1 MLLRFGVSNHLSV
14 RDFQELS
21 FSASSLKDR
30 DEGLIACAAA
40 PEGAVV
46 PAVVVYG
53 ANASGKSNLVA
64 TMEIMRRMA
73 LFSQTRGEPGGGVS
87 RQPFRLD
94 PAWSGRPSRFDID
107 FVIDGVRHHYG
118 FEASDDAIE
127 AEWLYD
133 FPKSHRR
140 TLFER
145 EDGEFRFGRGLKGR
159 NAVIADLTRPNSLY
173 LSAAAQNKHEQLSK
187 MFGYFR
193 AIDGVGYA
201 DVPGMAVSMQ
211 LARKEP
217 DDRTIDFL
225 GKIGTGVVGYRR
237 KETEAAD
244 EIEALRQDI
253 VGVFRKRLI
262 EQADLKAIVG
272 DDWRTA
278 IELAHRGRDGEDVY
292 LDLDLES
299 AGTRRLLVVL
309 GLVFQALDE
318 GTLLFIDELDASLH
332 TQAAEKVLR
341 LFCSPGTNPRGAQL
355 VATTHD
361 TNLLRSS
368 VLRRDQIWFTEKDAE
383 GATVLYPLT
392 DIRTR
397 KGDDIGRGYLQGR
410 YGAVPFD
417 DPVSALGARR

>member
-1 MLLRFGVSNHLSV
+1 MLLRFGVANHLSI

-30 DEGLIACAAA
+30 EEGLIACAAA
-40 PEGAVV
+40 PKGAVV

-53 ANASGKSNLVA
+53 ANASGKSNLMMA
-64 TMEIMRRMA
+64 METMRQMV
-73 LFSQTRGEPGGGVS
+73 LYSQTQGEPDGGVP

-94 PAWSGRPSRFDID
+94 PACSGRPSRFDID

-118 FEASDDAIE
+118 FETSDTAFE

-133 FPKSHRR
+133 FPKSQRR
-140 TLFER
+140 MLFER
-145 EDGEFRFGRGLKGR
+145 EGVEYRFGRGLKGR
-159 NAVIADLTRPNSLY
+159 NNVIADLTRPNSLY
-173 LSAAAQNKHEQLSK
+173 LSAAAQNGHERVSRV
-187 MFGYFR
+187 FGYFR
-193 AIDGVGYA
+193 SIEGIVAVA
-201 DVPGMAVSMQ
+201 VPGMAASMQ

-217 DDRTIDFL
+217 DDRMIDFL
-225 GKIGTGVVGYRR
+225 GEIGTGVVGYRR
-237 KETEAAD
+237 KKTEAAD
-244 EIEALRQDI
+244 EIEVLLQDLT
-253 VGVFRKRLI
+253 GVISKRLH
-262 EQADLKAIVG
+262 EPADLKAIVG
-272 DDWRTA
+272 DDWRTS

-309 GLVFQALDE
+309 VLVFQALDE

-341 LFCSPGTNPRGAQL
+341 LFCSPGTNPKGAQL

-361 TNLLRSS
+361 TNLLRSP